1 MTLENN
7 LSLTEAIS
15 AIIFS
20 SAAPVETMKLAAHF
34 EVTVEAVAEA
44 AEKIKKQ
51 LESSEL
57 GIRLKEIDGHH
68 FGIKAADT
76 VKILLRTA

>member
-44 AEKIKKQ
+44 ADAGETEPEEAKEKGLRKAKIRPRSRKQ
-51 LESSEL
+51 
-57 GIRLKEIDGHH
+57 
-68 FGIKAADT
+68 
-76 VKILLRTA
+76 